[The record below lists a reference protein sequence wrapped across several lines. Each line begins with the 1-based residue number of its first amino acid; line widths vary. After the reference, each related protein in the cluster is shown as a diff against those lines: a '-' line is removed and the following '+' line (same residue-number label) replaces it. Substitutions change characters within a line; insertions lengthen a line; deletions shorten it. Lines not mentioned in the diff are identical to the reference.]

1 MVAATKQSDPGA
13 LVVLTTVG
21 SEEQARTIA
30 EALVEQRLAACV
42 NILPS
47 VRSIYRWK
55 GKLWDD
61 EELLLVIKTRSDR
74 FQALRDVIVAL
85 HSYELPEVLALPVA
99 DADPAVLTWLN
110 SAVGKAAGDPV
121 KG

>member
-1 MVAATKQSDPGA
+1 MAAQKKSDQGA

-21 SEEQARTIA
+21 SAEQAHSIA

-61 EELLLVIKTRSDR
+61 EELLLVIKTTTGM
-74 FQALRDVIVAL
+74 FQALREAIRSL

-99 DADPAVLTWLN
+99 DADPAVLAWLN

-121 KG
+121 SG

>member
-1 MVAATKQSDPGA
+1 VAAPKKSDQDA
-13 LVVLTTVG
+13 LVVVTTVG
-21 SEEQARTIA
+21 SEEQARSIA

-61 EELLLVIKTRSDR
+61 EELLLVIKTTAGR
-74 FQALRDVIVAL
+74 FQALRAAIQRL
-85 HSYELPEVLALPVA
+85 HSYELPEILALAVA
-99 DADPAVLTWLN
+99 DSDPAVLAWLT
-110 SAVGKAAGDPV
+110 SAVGEAPGDPFS
-121 KG
+121 G